1 LGIEYLHDRC
11 IIYRDLKPENIF
23 LDHKGNVRVGD
34 FGLSRPDMDMN
45 EFAYSFCGSPEYMAP
60 EMLLKVGH
68 TYTVD
73 YYCLGAL
80 LYELVTG
87 LPPYYSH
94 NTDAIYESILSEDLT
109 FPEHIKL
116 SSELKDLLFRLLE
129 KHPMNRMGVQSGIK
143 EIFLHPWLK
152 KINMKDLLELKIP
165 PPIKPDILAFNFD

>member
-1 LGIEYLHDRC
+1 
-11 IIYRDLKPENIF
+11 
-23 LDHKGNVRVGD
+23 
-34 FGLSRPDMDMN
+34 MDMN

-94 NTDAIYESILSEDLT
+94 NTDIIYESILSEDLT
-109 FPEHIKL
+109 FPENIKL
-116 SSELKDLLFRLLE
+116 SSELKDLLQRLLE
-129 KHPMNRMGVQSGIK
+129 KHPMNRMGVRSGIK
-143 EIFLHPWLK
+143 EIFLHPWFK